1 MEIESNRKRI
11 GVSLVTLL
19 LGKDWQQKIAPSYG
33 GSWAIRWFYVTK
45 EVAEECKIMLDV
57 EHSRKIV
64 FSFFHQGG

>member
-33 GSWAIRWFYVTK
+33 GS
-45 EVAEECKIMLDV
+45 
-57 EHSRKIV
+57 
-64 FSFFHQGG
+64 